1 MIKLNEYE
9 ENLKDKK
16 ELVYHWLYT
25 KEITYEEVTSMYV
38 SQIELER
45 EYYKNT
51 LAKSDVYVSTL
62 IDNKK
67 KEIDRLRPFA
77 IQYMIEHKRLQGSK
91 WYDDLE
97 NKVLGSGSNE

>member
-9 ENLKDKK
+9 EHLKDKK

-25 KEITYEEVTSMYV
+25 KEITYEEITNMYV

-45 EYYKNT
+45 QYYKNT

-77 IQYMIEHKRLQGSK
+77 IQYMIEHKRLERSK
-91 WYDDLE
+91 WYEDLV
-97 NKVLGSGSNE
+97 NKVLGSDKE

>member
-9 ENLKDKK
+9 EHLKDKK

-25 KEITYEEVTSMYV
+25 KEITYEEITSMYV

-51 LAKSDVYVSTL
+51 LAKSDVYVSAL
-62 IDNKK
+62 IDDKK

-77 IQYMIEHKRLQGSK
+77 IQYMIEHKRLQGSE
-91 WYDDLE
+91 WYANLA
-97 NKVLGSGSNE
+97 NKVLGSE